1 MIEVSGHANDKKHP
15 RCVNTIRACEVITSL
30 TQTLIQSIKKIA
42 HEKPIY
48 KLDYGAFS
56 IATTGLS
63 DTAQI
68 LIDSFMVGVNL
79 AQTAYTD
86 YITVSDET
94 RRGCLNKKATE

>member
-1 MIEVSGHANDKKHP
+1 MIEVNGHANDKKHP
-15 RCVNTIRACEVITSL
+15 RCIDSMLACEVITSL

-42 HEKPIY
+42 HENPIY
-48 KLDYGAFS
+48 KLDYGSFS
-56 IATTGLS
+56 IATADLS

-68 LIDSFMVGVNL
+68 MINSFMVGAKL

-86 YITVSDET
+86 YITVTDET